1 MNTQKI
7 KETIHQYFDNELS
20 KGEEVMLFSQLSDNE
35 DAREYF
41 KQMNLLRTT
50 TDLSIEDYPEELDV
64 KIISN
69 LKEEKSTFPFF
80 RDSAKMFTTI
90 SYVLA
95 VILLVLSIFFYNE
108 SMQYKNKLE
117 LTYQRVNQQNQ
128 MIKVLFNSL
137 PQTEVKGNLNNEI
150 VVTAKM

>member
-1 MNTQKI
+1 MEKI

-20 KGEEVMLFSQLSDNE
+20 KGEEVMLFNRLSDHE
-35 DAREYF
+35 EAREYF

-50 TDLSIEDYPEELDV
+50 TDSSIEEYPEELDV

-69 LKEEKSTFPFF
+69 LKEEKAAFPFF
-80 RDSAKMFTTI
+80 RDSAKMFTAI
-90 SYVLA
+90 SYVFA

-117 LTYQRVNQQNQ
+117 LTNQRVDQQNR
-128 MIKVLFNSL
+128 MIKVLYNSL
-137 PQTEVKGNLNNEI
+137 PQAEIKEKLNNEI
-150 VVTAKM
+150 IVTAEM